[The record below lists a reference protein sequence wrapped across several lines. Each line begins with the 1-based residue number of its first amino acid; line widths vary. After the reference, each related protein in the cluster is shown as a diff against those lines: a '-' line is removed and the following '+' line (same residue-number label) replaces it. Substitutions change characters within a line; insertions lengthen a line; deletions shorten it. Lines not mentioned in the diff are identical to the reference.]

1 MTTKEFEQEIKTGLN
16 KLSEQDIKRIR
27 DEFNSEP
34 DYSIPSQSQ
43 KNNRLKNDRGVYF
56 SFENSKI

>member
-16 KLSEQDIKRIR
+16 KLNEQDIKRIR

-34 DYSIPSQSQ
+34 DYSIPSQSP

>member
-16 KLSEQDIKRIR
+16 KLSEQDIKLIR

-34 DYSIPSQSQ
+34 DYSIPSQSP
-43 KNNRLKNDRGVYF
+43 KK
-56 SFENSKI
+56 